1 MDIMAHTIEPQP
13 IPIESQNAGHELRDS
28 PFGTIVV
35 GFISMAVLLGT
46 SIIVVI
52 FLLGYFGSIQ
62 IKNQDMLKS
71 QPVGPQEQVTLKIR
85 LQVNP
90 ARDLLELQQKNQHI
104 LQTYGWVDQAK
115 TRVHIPIEKAME
127 KALEQGFPS
136 RQNAPSK

>member
-1 MDIMAHTIEPQP
+1 MAHTIEPQP

-28 PFGTIVV
+28 PFWPIVV

-52 FLLGYFGSIQ
+52 FLLGYFGSNQ
-62 IKNQDMLKS
+62 IKSQEMLKN
-71 QPVGPQEQVTLKIR
+71 QPVGPQEQITLDLH

-90 ARDLLELQQKNQHI
+90 PRDLIELEQKNQHI
-104 LQTYGWVDQAK
+104 LETYGWVDQAK

-136 RQNAPSK
+136 RENAPTK